1 MRRSLSVPCR
11 HAGTV
16 EPVNEFN
23 VAIAGVG
30 GQGSVVLAQLIAR
43 AAQTDGFEV
52 QTGETL
58 GMAQRGGS
66 VVSFVRYGKRVY
78 TPLVPEHE
86 AHILISLEPAEA
98 LRSIR
103 YVGASTSVLL
113 NTRTKRPLGVLLGE
127 QKYPE
132 LKEIEA
138 TLNSAGAKTFAFDAA
153 ELAEKAGNA
162 KSANVCLLG
171 GMAALDSHVKLDSYK
186 IALKE
191 VLSERSLQAN
201 EQAFGLGYETVLALR
216 N

>member
-1 MRRSLSVPCR
+1 M
-11 HAGTV
+11 
-16 EPVNEFN
+16 NEFN

-30 GQGSVVLAQLIAR
+30 GQGSVLLAQLIAR

-66 VVSFVRYGKRVY
+66 VVSFVRYGKKVY

-86 AHILISLEPAEA
+86 ANILISLEPAEA

-103 YVGASTSVLL
+103 YVGPCTSVLL
-113 NTRTKRPLGVLLGE
+113 NTRTKRPLSVLLRE

-138 TLNSAGAKTFAFDAA
+138 ALNSAGAETFAFNAA

-162 KSANVCLLG
+162 KSTNVCLLG
-171 GMAALDSHVKLDSYK
+171 GMAALDSRIKLDSYK
-186 IALKE
+186 VALNE
-191 VLSERSLQAN
+191 ILSERSLQVNA
-201 EQAFGLGYETVLALR
+201 QAFSLGYETVSALR